1 MPSPTSRTTPHL
13 RLVVGRTAPD
23 DPARRSVPATAFVG
37 IAAPAKAASER
48 PPMPRRHKL
57 MLLLAFEI
65 LVFGFA
71 QAEQRYSRPGITIE
85 MSITPNHVVT

>member
-1 MPSPTSRTTPHL
+1 MSSSTSRDAPHL
-13 RLVVGRTAPD
+13 HLVVGSAPPGD
-23 DPARRSVPATAFVG
+23 APRRAVPAAALVG
-37 IAAPAKAASER
+37 IAAAKAGESR

-57 MLLLAFEI
+57 MLLLAFEV

-71 QAEQRYSRPGITIE
+71 QAEHRFNRHGITIE